1 MKMSTKLI
9 RTVAPNMAMV
19 AAVALL
25 LIGCGVKSPKLSY
38 PQVATGQVTLYDG
51 DGAVVEDIKV
61 GDALYGQDAHYLA
74 GAPMSYRDNGD
85 GTVSDLNTGLMWQ
98 MVPVKEGF
106 NWQGAK
112 DYCESLELGGYDDW
126 RMPTAKE
133 LYSISDFNRGW
144 PYINTDYF
152 ELVDTQ
158 RVGKDEQYW
167 TDHLYLGSVG
177 NGSAA
182 FGVNHGTG
190 HIKAYGAGG
199 AQGGQGGAAQGR
211 RQSSQSSDDS
221 QAERPQRSQ
230 SQGQGQQRAQGERP
244 QRDTTQMAEGG
255 ERPQRSQSQGQ
266 QRAQGG
272 QGERPQRDTTQ
283 MAEGGERP
291 QRSQSQREGQQRAQ
305 GGQGERPQRDTTQM
319 AERGERPQRSQSQGQ
334 GQQRAQGGQS
344 QGQGQQRAQGGQSNQ
359 GSGQRAQGGQSSGMG
374 GVGGRGQK
382 YVRAVRGEVYGVN
395 NFVDNGDGTVTDR
408 ATGLMWAQADS
419 EVGMD
424 WIKALQY
431 AEESEL
437 AGYDDWRLPNVKE
450 LQGILCY
457 DYAPDATDPAKE
469 GAAIDPAF
477 FTTSQIVNESGDTDY
492 PYVWTGTSALFQRG
506 RPYYYA
512 WYVAFGRA
520 VDPSGKDSH
529 GAGAVRFDTKHKDGP
544 AGEDSARV
552 NNYVRL
558 VRVVK

>member
-1 MKMSTKLI
+1 M
-9 RTVAPNMAMV
+9 RTVASNVAMV
-19 AAVALL
+19 AAATLL

-51 DGAVVEDIKV
+51 DGAAVEGIKE

-106 NWQGAK
+106 NWYDAK
-112 DYCESLELGGYDDW
+112 EYCESLELGGYDDW

-133 LYSISDFNRGW
+133 LYSISDFSRGW
-144 PYINTDYF
+144 PYINTEYF

-199 AQGGQGGAAQGR
+199 TQGGQGGAAQGR

-230 SQGQGQQRAQGERP
+230 SQGQQRAQGGQGQGQQRAQGERP

-255 ERPQRSQSQGQ
+255 ERPQRSQGQGQ

-272 QGERPQRDTTQ
+272 QGQGQQRAQGERPQRDTTQ

-291 QRSQSQREGQQRAQ
+291 QRSQ
-305 GGQGERPQRDTTQM
+305 
-319 AERGERPQRSQSQGQ
+319 GQ

-344 QGQGQQRAQGGQSNQ
+344 QGQGQQRAKSGQGQ
-359 GSGQRAQGGQSSGMG
+359 QRAQGGQSSGMG
-374 GVGGRGQK
+374 GIGGRGQK